1 MTERVHLATDLLVI
15 GAGGAGMM
23 AAITAEA
30 AGRSVILAD
39 RSLIGRGGATI
50 MAQMTVAVALGDAG
64 PDDPQAHLAD
74 TLAAGRG
81 LCQLPLST
89 LLCEE
94 GPAAIRQLDAWKVG
108 WARHPDG
115 RIKAAHAPGHDRP
128 RCVYVDFLSTGPALS
143 KTLRAQVQ
151 RHEGIRRIG
160 DICITDIVVDD
171 GQAVGAVGFSVTDG
185 RTVSIAAHAV
195 IIATGGL
202 TRLYRR
208 NSASANMGGDG
219 YALALRAGA
228 ELIDM
233 EFVQFF
239 PIGHLAPRLIG
250 MDPIMWD
257 PFRYKLGGQLLN
269 SEGRA
274 FTDDYASPEKG
285 SYVITRDRATYAIL
299 KEVAAGRGSPN
310 GGVYLSFKHV
320 PDAALRAA
328 FGPAIDKLAANGI
341 DLTTTPIEVAPI
353 AHYHMGGVKVTP
365 SLETAVPNLFAIG
378 EAVGGANGANRLSG
392 NAVTE
397 ALVFG
402 KHAALVAAGRA
413 KGALAWRD
421 AAAEAALALV
431 GSGGAV
437 LPNLAALV
445 ASLQDTMADLVGPF
459 RNQAGLVQALE
470 NIAGLRAAAGTLPPG
485 QPAQFDLQRLDW
497 FDLRNMLLV
506 AEAVTM
512 AALSRTESRGAHQRE
527 DHIGLEEG
535 WTRNQ
540 VLHLRDGA
548 LVLQ

>member
-1 MTERVHLATDLLVI
+1 
-15 GAGGAGMM
+15 
-23 AAITAEA
+23 
-30 AGRSVILAD
+30 
-39 RSLIGRGGATI
+39 
-50 MAQMTVAVALGDAG
+50 
-64 PDDPQAHLAD
+64 
-74 TLAAGRG
+74 
-81 LCQLPLST
+81 
-89 LLCEE
+89 
-94 GPAAIRQLDAWKVG
+94 
-108 WARHPDG
+108 
-115 RIKAAHAPGHDRP
+115 
-128 RCVYVDFLSTGPALS
+128 
-143 KTLRAQVQ
+143 
-151 RHEGIRRIG
+151 
-160 DICITDIVVDD
+160 
-171 GQAVGAVGFSVTDG
+171 
-185 RTVSIAAHAV
+185 
-195 IIATGGL
+195 
-202 TRLYRR
+202 
-208 NSASANMGGDG
+208 
-219 YALALRAGA
+219 
-228 ELIDM
+228 
-233 EFVQFF
+233 
-239 PIGHLAPRLIG
+239 
-250 MDPIMWD
+250 
-257 PFRYKLGGQLLN
+257 
-269 SEGRA
+269 
-274 FTDDYASPEKG
+274 
-285 SYVITRDRATYAIL
+285 
-299 KEVAAGRGSPN
+299 
-310 GGVYLSFKHV
+310 
-320 PDAALRAA
+320 
-328 FGPAIDKLAANGI
+328 
-341 DLTTTPIEVAPI
+341 
-353 AHYHMGGVKVTP
+353 MGGVKVTP